1 MFFDKYVY
9 IDLAPLKYAFQI
21 IVVNFDLILSCCMNM
36 PINNRPAAVSTT
48 QQAALL
54 KEIAFNADGLVA
66 AVVQDAT
73 TNEFLMMAWMDETA
87 FLRTLETGKACFYSR
102 SRKTAWMKGES
113 SGHLQIVREVL
124 VDCDGDVVLLKVD
137 SIGGM
142 ACHTGRRNCFFRKL
156 ENGAWVTQF
165 EPIKSQTEIYGE

>member
-1 MFFDKYVY
+1 M
-9 IDLAPLKYAFQI
+9 
-21 IVVNFDLILSCCMNM
+21 
-36 PINNRPAAVSTT
+36 STT
-48 QQAALL
+48 ANNESTTLSAAQRAALL

-73 TNEFLMMAWMDETA
+73 SNEFLMMAWMDETA
-87 FLRTLETGKACFYSR
+87 FLRTLDTGKACFYSR
-102 SRKTAWMKGES
+102 SRKAAWMKGES
-113 SGHLQIVREVL
+113 SGHLQIVREVF

-165 EPIKSQTEIYGE
+165 EPIKSQTEIYGEQQR